1 MVEQVIILAIVS
13 LLAACLG
20 ALIAVRLQRRYWKN
34 IHAQHEGWEHAQQGH
49 HRSWEERQ
57 EKLIAGA
64 VERFIA
70 QVQQLHN
77 DWLQW
82 EVKDTE
88 RIIAGIRQ
96 QERAEELSR
105 QECEL
110 ARLPRV
116 EETSMSLSSKYPQGQ
131 AAAHWRPALLQGANL
146 TDHDLSYRYLGRA
159 DMRNA
164 QLSRTNFFMA
174 DLSDAC
180 LADADL
186 SEADLSGANLSNADL
201 RGALLTGANL
211 LVADLNNAILTGANL
226 LGTRNLTTQQV
237 YTAIYDS
244 TTQLDAEI
252 DITLPHT
259 SSIRNIHNISR
270 DFPSTPPDT
279 EVPSQDVAP
288 FLVEAMPVVETPAEE
303 TTPPPLAVDE
313 TPVEAVIET
322 LPEEPAPPVA
332 VDETPAEEPVPPVA
346 VDESPVEE
354 TAPPLAVIETLPE
367 ETTPAEAVIETLPE
381 ETAPPSPVVEPILE
395 QTISPETPQSDTTHE
410 ETSLPQ
416 QEAEPTP
423 TLPIAADEQKLSQ
436 EELQL
441 LVEIREGKQT
451 EEPGKTRPKSK
462 YNGRKRA
469 KAG

>member
-1 MVEQVIILAIVS
+1 MVGQVIILAIVS

-20 ALIAVRLQRRYWKN
+20 AYIAVRLQSRYWKN

-49 HRSWEERQ
+49 HRSWEEKQ

-64 VERFIA
+64 EARFIA

-82 EVKDTE
+82 EVKDAE

-96 QERAEELSR
+96 QERAEELSH
-105 QECEL
+105 QEREL

-116 EETSMSLSSKYPQGQ
+116 EETSMLLSGKYSQGQ
-131 AAAHWRPALLQGANL
+131 AATHWRPALLQGANL
-146 TDHDLSYRYLGRA
+146 TDHDLSHRYLGRA

-164 QLSRTNFFMA
+164 QLSRANFFMA
-174 DLSDAC
+174 DLSGAC

-186 SEADLSGANLSNADL
+186 SEADLSCANLSNVDL

-244 TTQLDAEI
+244 STQLDDEI
-252 DITLPHT
+252 DITLPRTT
-259 SSIRNIHNISR
+259 SMRTTHNVSHDSH

-279 EVPSQDVAP
+279 EVPSQNATP
-288 FLVEAMPVVETPAEE
+288 LFVEATLMNETPSAENTAASDIAE
-303 TTPPPLAVDE
+303 TLSAE
-313 TPVEAVIET
+313 TSPALPMIET
-322 LPEEPAPPVA
+322 LSAETSPVSVA
-332 VDETPAEEPVPPVA
+332 VEP
-346 VDESPVEE
+346 
-354 TAPPLAVIETLPE
+354 L
-367 ETTPAEAVIETLPE
+367 
-381 ETAPPSPVVEPILE
+381 LE
-395 QTISPETPQSDTTHE
+395 QTISPETPQSDATRE

-423 TLPIAADEQKLSQ
+423 TLSIAPDEKKLSH
-436 EELQL
+436 EEVPL
-441 LVEIREGKQT
+441 LVAIQESKHT
-451 EEPGKTRPKSK
+451 EEPGKTPPRSK

-469 KAG
+469 KVGG

>member
-20 ALIAVRLQRRYWKN
+20 ALIAVRLQSRYWKN

-57 EKLIAGA
+57 EKLIARA
-64 VERFIA
+64 EERFIA

-116 EETSMSLSSKYPQGQ
+116 EETAMSLSSKYPQGQ
-131 AAAHWRPALLQGANL
+131 AVAHRRPALLQGANL

-174 DLSDAC
+174 DLSGAC

-186 SEADLSGANLSNADL
+186 SEADLSGANLANADL

-252 DITLPHT
+252 DITLPRT
-259 SSIRNIHNISR
+259 SSIRNIHNISHN
-270 DFPSTPPDT
+270 FPSTPPDT
-279 EVPSQDVAP
+279 EIPSQDVAP
-288 FLVEAMPVVETPAEE
+288 LLVEAKPANEILSEE
-303 TTPPPLAVDE
+303 TAPPLAVIDTLPEETTPPLAMFDTLSEEITPPPLAVDE
-313 TPVEAVIET
+313 SPAEAVFDT
-322 LPEEPAPPVA
+322 LPEETSPPL
-332 VDETPAEEPVPPVA
+332 A

-354 TAPPLAVIETLPE
+354 TAPPLAVFDTLPE
-367 ETTPAEAVIETLPE
+367 ETVTLS
-381 ETAPPSPVVEPILE
+381 AVVEPILE

-410 ETSLPQ
+410 ETNPPQ

-423 TLPIAADEQKLSQ
+423 TLPIAADEKKLSQ

-441 LVEIREGKQT
+441 LVEIREGKQA